1 LGFGVWGLGVGV
13 WGLAPAEEEL
23 MGSYTLCLQ
32 SRFHLLLCVRV
43 FSAHLRA
50 CVPVPIYV
58 CVKCSFIRVI
68 NVCAVYPAPLGQN
81 ALCALCLYYYCLYY
95 CCLYYYPAPLGPL
108 PPPSVCAYVQCS
120 FKYA

>member
-1 LGFGVWGLGVGV
+1 MGFGVWGLGVGV

-81 ALCALCLYYYCLYY
+81 ALYALCLYYYCLYY
-95 CCLYYYPAPLGPL
+95 YCHLCMRYMR
-108 PPPSVCAYVQCS
+108 YVLIALNP
-120 FKYA
+120 KP